1 MKKGEIYEGVIEKV
15 VFPNKGIIFVG
26 EDTVTV
32 KNGIPGQ
39 RIRFQINKKRKN
51 RMEGRLL
58 EVLEKSPEEV
68 RSPLCSIFPACGGC
82 MYQTMDYEAQLE
94 MKAGQIRELMDQAI
108 AGAGQVDSEGKP
120 DYCFEGIKASPKEFE
135 YRNKMEYSF
144 GDEYKGGPLAL
155 GLHKK
160 GSTYDVLTAS
170 DCKIVHEDLN
180 RILSCV
186 LEYFRSRGG
195 TYYHKLTHE
204 GYLRHLLV
212 RRSEATGEILT
223 ALVTSSQEEW
233 DLELL
238 AEQICSLPL
247 EGRVAGDVYKRQHRG
262 EGGLRICSARSYDSL
277 VFFNICGLRERV
289 NG

>member
-1 MKKGEIYEGVIEKV
+1 MKKGEIYEGVIDKV

-186 LEYFRSRGG
+186 L
-195 TYYHKLTHE
+195 
-204 GYLRHLLV
+204 
-212 RRSEATGEILT
+212 
-223 ALVTSSQEEW
+223 
-233 DLELL
+233 
-238 AEQICSLPL
+238 
-247 EGRVAGDVYKRQHRG
+247 
-262 EGGLRICSARSYDSL
+262 
-277 VFFNICGLRERV
+277 
-289 NG
+289 